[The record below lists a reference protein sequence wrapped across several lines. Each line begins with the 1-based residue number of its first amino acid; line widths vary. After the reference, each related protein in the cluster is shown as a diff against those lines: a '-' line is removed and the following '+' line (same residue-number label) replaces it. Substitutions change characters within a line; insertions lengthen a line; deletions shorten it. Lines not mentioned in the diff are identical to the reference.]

1 MASNSVNVRFIIRND
16 TGENW
21 TTKNPILKK
30 GELGVN
36 TDNGLLK
43 IGDDVHVWSELSYIN
58 DPSTSKAAHYEGTA
72 QDAETD
78 EEVIQRV
85 LTENSAVAAK
95 DDIFIVKRTI
105 AGEKVSYTAY
115 VYNGTAWAA
124 MDGNYNAKNVFF
136 SKDLV
141 ATANIGTVTVGDSGN
156 TTVSAAGKS
165 VEDVLAGILAKEE
178 NPKTV
183 QPAVSV
189 SFSGSTNVEVGTQVT
204 PTYSA
209 TLSAGSYTYG
219 PATGITATSWS
230 VEDNATPKNTLTTA
244 SGSFPLLT
252 IGDSTTYR
260 VTATATYDDGAMPL
274 TNIGNEYPAGQ
285 IKAGS
290 ATKTVSTAISGY
302 RNFFYGILTTST
314 AEEPLTSAIIRGLTK
329 GGAYSSAK
337 TLTVKAA
344 DVAGAKRIVVAYP
357 ASSTRGGL
365 TSVLLT
371 SSMNAD
377 ITADYVEKT
386 NVDVE
391 GANGYTAVPYKV
403 FVYEPASLDST
414 EVHQI
419 KLA

>member
-1 MASNSVNVRFIIRND
+1 
-16 TGENW
+16 
-21 TTKNPILKK
+21 
-30 GELGVN
+30 
-36 TDNGLLK
+36 
-43 IGDDVHVWSELSYIN
+43 
-58 DPSTSKAAHYEGTA
+58 
-72 QDAETD
+72 
-78 EEVIQRV
+78 
-85 LTENSAVAAK
+85 
-95 DDIFIVKRTI
+95 
-105 AGEKVSYTAY
+105 
-115 VYNGTAWAA
+115 
-124 MDGNYNAKNVFF
+124 
-136 SKDLV
+136 
-141 ATANIGTVTVGDSGN
+141 
-156 TTVSAAGKS
+156 
-165 VEDVLAGILAKEE
+165 
-178 NPKTV
+178 
-183 QPAVSV
+183 
-189 SFSGSTNVEVGTQVT
+189 
-204 PTYSA
+204 
-209 TLSAGSYTYG
+209 
-219 PATGITATSWS
+219 
-230 VEDNATPKNTLTTA
+230 
-244 SGSFPLLT
+244 
-252 IGDSTTYR
+252 
-260 VTATATYDDGAMPL
+260 MPL

-391 GANGYTAVPYKV
+391 GANAYTAVPYKV